1 MKKRLST
8 EDALRAIRAIRDAPE
23 NYDLA
28 RDLAPFLLHK
38 SNHVAAAAADTVGRL
53 EVGTLAQ
60 PLADAFLEWM
70 KNPAERDPRCDA
82 LTAIAKTLAALDH
95 PAARVYLAGIRHVQ
109 MEGSFGPPVDTAAA
123 LRGICAQGLVRMSH
137 PDALQECVKLLADP
151 ETAARAGAA
160 RAISESGQQA
170 GVLLLRY
177 KALIGDKEEEVTA
190 ECFAGLLRLAP
201 AESLE
206 FVASFLNSGSDEI
219 AERAALALGESRL
232 PAALPLLRAAWEAIV
247 QATLRRTLL
256 LAMAMLRQ
264 DEAVE
269 FLLARLA
276 EDGEKSALDALAALS
291 LYSRDESV
299 RTRIEEIL
307 EKRKSVALQRAFE
320 KDVSSS
326 GPDHADC

>member
-1 MKKRLST
+1 
-8 EDALRAIRAIRDAPE
+8 
-23 NYDLA
+23 
-28 RDLAPFLLHK
+28 
-38 SNHVAAAAADTVGRL
+38 
-53 EVGTLAQ
+53 
-60 PLADAFLEWM
+60 
-70 KNPAERDPRCDA
+70 
-82 LTAIAKTLAALDH
+82 
-95 PAARVYLAGIRHVQ
+95 
-109 MEGSFGPPVDTAAA
+109 
-123 LRGICAQGLVRMSH
+123 MSH
-137 PDALQECVKLLADP
+137 PDALQECVTLLADP

-201 AESLE
+201 AESIE
-206 FVASFLNSGSDEI
+206 FVAGFLNSGSDEI

-232 PAALPLLRAAWEAIV
+232 PAAFPLLHAALESTA

-291 LYSRDESV
+291 LYSRDDSV
-299 RTRIEEIL
+299 RSRIRETL
-307 EKRKSVALQRAFE
+307 ERRKSAGLERAFDKE
-320 KDVSSS
+320 FIQ
-326 GPDHADC
+326 

>member
-1 MKKRLST
+1 MAKRPST

-23 NYDLA
+23 TFDLT

-53 EVGTLAQ
+53 EAIALGQ
-60 PLADAFLEWM
+60 HLADAFLEWM

-82 LTAIAKTLAALDH
+82 LTAMAKTLAAMDH
-95 PAARVYLAGIRHVQ
+95 PAAAVYMAGIRHVQ
-109 MEGSFGPPVDTAAA
+109 KEASFGPSVDSAAA

-137 PDALQECVKLLADP
+137 PDALLECVTLLADL

-160 RAISESGQQA
+160 RAISETGQFA

-177 KALIGDKEEEVTA
+177 KALIGDKDEEVTA

-206 FVASFLNSGSDEI
+206 FVASFLNSQAEEI
-219 AERAALALGESRL
+219 AEQAALALGESHV
-232 PAALPLLRAAWEAIV
+232 AAAFPLLKQAWEQTA

-264 DEAVE
+264 DEPVE

-276 EDGEKSALDALAALS
+276 EDGEKSALDVLTALS
-291 LYSRDESV
+291 LYRRDDSV
-299 RTRIEEIL
+299 RSRIQEIL
-307 EKRKSVALQRAFE
+307 AKRKSGAFERAFE
-320 KDVSSS
+320 KDF
-326 GPDHADC
+326 GT

>member
-1 MKKRLST
+1 MAKRPST
-8 EDALRAIRAIRDAPE
+8 EDALRAIRTIRDAPE
-23 NYDLA
+23 TFDLK

-38 SNHVAAAAADTVGRL
+38 SNHVAAATADTVGRL
-53 EVGTLAQ
+53 EALALGQ
-60 PLADAFLEWM
+60 HMVDAFLEWM

-82 LTAIAKTLAALDH
+82 LTAIAKTLAAMDH
-95 PAARVYLAGIRHVQ
+95 PAAQVYLAGIRHVQ
-109 MEGSFGPPVDTAAA
+109 NEASFGPSVDTAAA

-137 PDALQECVKLLADP
+137 PDTLLECVTLLADP
-151 ETAARAGAA
+151 ETAARAGAV
-160 RAISESGQQA
+160 RAISETGQFA

-177 KALIGDKEEEVTA
+177 KALIGDKDEEVTA

-201 AESLE
+201 TESLE
-206 FVASFLNSGSDEI
+206 FVANFLNSHADEI

-232 PAALPLLRAAWEAIV
+232 AAAFPLLKEAWEHTA

-269 FLLARLA
+269 FLLTRLA

-291 LYSRDESV
+291 LYGRDDSV
-299 RTRIEEIL
+299 RSRIQEIL
-307 EKRKSVALQRAFE
+307 AKRKSGAFERAFE
-320 KDVSSS
+320 KDF
-326 GPDHADC
+326 GT

>member
-1 MKKRLST
+1 VKKRLST

-60 PLADAFLEWM
+60 PLAEAFLEWM

-82 LTAIAKTLAALDH
+82 LTAIAKALAALDH
-95 PAARVYLAGIRHVQ
+95 PAAKVYLAGIRHVQ

-123 LRGICAQGLVRMSH
+123 LRGICAQGLVRMSY
-137 PDALQECVKLLADP
+137 PDALLECVTLLADP
-151 ETAARAGAA
+151 EPAARSGAV
-160 RAISESGQQA
+160 RAISETGQYA
-170 GVLLLRY
+170 GVLLLRFA
-177 KALIGDKEEEVTA
+177 ALIGSKDEEVTA

-232 PAALPLLRAAWEAIV
+232 PAAFPLLRAAWEATA

-269 FLLARLA
+269 FLLTRLA

-291 LYSRDESV
+291 LYSRDDSV
-299 RTRIEEIL
+299 RTRIQEIL
-307 EKRKSVALQRAFE
+307 KRRKSAALQRALE
-320 KDVSSS
+320 KDFS
-326 GPDHADC
+326 